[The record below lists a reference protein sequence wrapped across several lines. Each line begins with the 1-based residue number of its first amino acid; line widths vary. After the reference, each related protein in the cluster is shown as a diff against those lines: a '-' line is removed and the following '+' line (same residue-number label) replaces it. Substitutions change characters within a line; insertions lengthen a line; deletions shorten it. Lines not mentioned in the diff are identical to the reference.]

1 MVKVMSIYDNPEDEI
16 ERITKE
22 REKLSEQLTSLL
34 NWKQKRQDLVECE
47 KQGHMWSLDTVK
59 SDLWE
64 VQEVLIS
71 CGRCG
76 AKMQLTQ
83 TTGLFPDESHHIV
96 STNTIKWDEGTN
108 AIKKLYGKGTE

>member
-22 REKLSEQLTSLL
+22 REKLSEQLTSML

-83 TTGLFPDESHHIV
+83 DESHIV

>member
-59 SDLWE
+59 SDLWKVE
-64 VQEVLIS
+64 EIHIS
-71 CGRCG
+71 CPRCD
-76 AKMQLTQ
+76 A
-83 TTGLFPDESHHIV
+83 LFCAQP
-96 STNTIKWDEGTN
+96 TNKEAEGDLIGWAQGHK

>member
-1 MVKVMSIYDNPEDEI
+1 MSIYDNPENEI

-22 REKLSEQLTSLL
+22 REKLSEQLTDLL

-59 SDLWE
+59 SDLWDVE
-64 VQEVLIS
+64 EIHIS

-76 AKMQLTQ
+76 AKLHLKEE
-83 TTGLFPDESHHIV
+83 GHIEWNQGV
-96 STNTIKWDEGTN
+96 A
-108 AIKKLYGKGTE
+108 AIKNLYGKGTE